1 MTRIAPLPRSK
12 FGPTARVADLAVRK
26 MVGRSIDGVGITARV
41 PALLRASGGME
52 RMFVSKRRATPH
64 RLFELV
70 AVRAAMEIGC
80 AFCMD
85 LGSYLAQEKHGV
97 TEEEIRALSD
107 HAASGVFTSAEVAAL
122 DLAVAMSA
130 TPATIEDELWA
141 DLAEHFDDKQLIELV
156 AMIGW
161 ENSRARIAHALEIE
175 SHGFTS
181 GGACAVPT
189 PRRSAT
195 LSG

>member
-12 FGPTARVADLAVRK
+12 FGFTARMADLAVRR

-52 RMFVSKRRATPH
+52 RMFMSKKRATPH

-85 LGSYLAQEKHGV
+85 LGSYLAQTKHGV

-107 HAASGVFTSAEVAAL
+107 HAASGVFSSADVAAL

-130 TPATIEDELWA
+130 TPATIDDALWTR
-141 DLAEHFDDKQLIELV
+141 LTEHFDDTQLIELV

-175 SHGFTS
+175 SHGFTA
-181 GGACAVPT
+181 GGVCAVASS
-189 PRRSAT
+189 RAAT
-195 LSG
+195 ATA